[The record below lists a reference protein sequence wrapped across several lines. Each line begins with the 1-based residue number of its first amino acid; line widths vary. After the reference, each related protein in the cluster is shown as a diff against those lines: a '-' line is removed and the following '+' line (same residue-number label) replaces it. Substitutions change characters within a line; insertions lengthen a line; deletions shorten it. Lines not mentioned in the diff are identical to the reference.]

1 MQCSVKLVGLHNFNL
16 LFLIF
21 KINVESFCLWLQW
34 LPTILI
40 FVALTGPRDYE
51 MLAGC
56 IEFSWRVIYR
66 SAFKRKNHSLNS
78 QLRQLTN
85 YKELYLTTDTL
96 QFFVDNT
103 SLWSGVQCFYKQF
116 LLWLLLLNFIASQL
130 VTVWLLIKYAT
141 FWSGKTMV
149 YLNLVSV
156 ALALC
161 SVKIKGT

>member
-1 MQCSVKLVGLHNFNL
+1 
-16 LFLIF
+16 
-21 KINVESFCLWLQW
+21 
-34 LPTILI
+34 
-40 FVALTGPRDYE
+40 

-66 SAFKRKNHSLNS
+66 SAFKRRNHSLNS

-96 QFFVDNT
+96 QFFVNNT

-130 VTVWLLIKYAT
+130 VTVWLIINAT
-141 FWSGKTMV
+141 FWSDKTMV
-149 YLNLVSV
+149 YMNLVSV
-156 ALALC
+156 TLALH
-161 SVKIKGT
+161 SVTIKGTKGLCSSRAQWPLAPNVCSRATSKSYFFHTNHMLGTLDFTVSEHWAPFNFP